1 MTIKFNLTNTTR
13 KNIATALAEQL
24 GSTAGRMV

>member
-24 GSTAGRMV
+24 GSTASY

>member
-13 KNIATALAEQL
+13 KNIVAALAEQFR
-24 GSTAGRMV
+24 STTSY